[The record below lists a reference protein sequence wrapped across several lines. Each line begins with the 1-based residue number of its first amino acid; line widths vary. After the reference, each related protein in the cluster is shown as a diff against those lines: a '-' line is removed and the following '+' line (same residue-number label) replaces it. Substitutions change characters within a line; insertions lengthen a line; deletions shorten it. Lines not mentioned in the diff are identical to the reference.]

1 MSETITAVKLGGTAS
16 GKMTKRTEFGTIRQ
30 ETYAGVPLG
39 SYVIGRNGY
48 RIAELE
54 RTFDGWELRIGD
66 STDVSVGLRKLGTYP
81 GRLDALRALVRHE
94 LPALPVDYVTVGNN
108 T

>member
-16 GKMTKRTEFGTIRQ
+16 GKSVKRTEFGTIRQ

-48 RIAELE
+48 RVAELE

-66 STDVSVGLRKLGTYP
+66 RTDMNAALRLHGTYVT
-81 GRLDALRALVRHE
+81 RMDALRALVRHE
-94 LPALPVDYVTVGNN
+94 MPALPLDYVTVS
-108 T
+108 